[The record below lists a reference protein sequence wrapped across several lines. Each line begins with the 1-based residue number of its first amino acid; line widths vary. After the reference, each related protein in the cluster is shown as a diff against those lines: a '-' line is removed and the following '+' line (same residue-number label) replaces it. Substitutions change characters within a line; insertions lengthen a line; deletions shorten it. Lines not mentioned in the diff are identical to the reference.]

1 MLWRTP
7 YATRS
12 TAQNSGRDL
21 ATCTIRTKLRSLLS
35 KIRFRFRRA
44 DADVWTIV
52 DNIEWDSATLE
63 VTISG
68 LDDLCSSYEIA
79 IYLDGAPGTNGTLVK
94 LVDVLRPHTE
104 ELKNSFER
112 STIVKK
118 DILQPPGELRI
129 QGE

>member
-1 MLWRTP
+1 MPQGQRRRTQVGTLP
-7 YATRS
+7 LRTL
-12 TAQNSGRDL
+12 TFIL
-21 ATCTIRTKLRSLLS
+21 TKLRSF
-35 KIRFRFRRA
+35 IRQTKFRFRRA

-52 DNIEWDSATLE
+52 DNFELDSAMLE
-63 VTISG
+63 ATISG
-68 LDDLCSSYEIA
+68 FDDLCSSYEIA